1 MANVHDCE
9 IIQLP
14 KVTDR
19 RGNLSFIEEERH
31 VPFPIRRV
39 FYIYDIPSGQT
50 RGAHAHKTLHQ
61 FVVCLSGSL
70 EVQLADGLVERTVR
84 LNRPWIGLHIPPMI
98 WANEANFDPG
108 TVYVVLASE
117 LYDEAD
123 YIRDIKTFKALA
135 SEAR

>member
-31 VPFPIRRV
+31 IPFAIRRV

-123 YIRDIKTFKALA
+123 YIRDFKTFKTLA
-135 SEAR
+135 NEAR